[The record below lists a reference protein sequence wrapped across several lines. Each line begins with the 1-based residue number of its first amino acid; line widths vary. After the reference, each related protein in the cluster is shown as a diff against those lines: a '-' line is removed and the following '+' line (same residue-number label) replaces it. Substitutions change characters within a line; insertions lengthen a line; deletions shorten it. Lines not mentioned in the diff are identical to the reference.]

1 MIKLSCLARDLI
13 SQSVSKLVFETD
25 SETNFSLIA
34 YQKKNML
41 TKFAAGQVWK
51 YNTRSH
57 ESDSRVIVVRVD
69 SDDQEFGNI
78 IHIYVSGVDIPNAE
92 APGGKTVFIQHMPY
106 EEDSLEQ
113 SVTEL
118 ESDTKDLPDYSDG
131 YKLWKDAF
139 EKGEAG
145 VFTVSV
151 SEAVDFVQQ
160 SIG

>member
-1 MIKLSCLARDLI
+1 
-13 SQSVSKLVFETD
+13 
-25 SETNFSLIA
+25 
-34 YQKKNML
+34 ML
-41 TKFAAGQVWK
+41 TKFAVGQIWK
-51 YNTRSH
+51 YKTRPH

-78 IHIYVSGVDIPNAE
+78 IHIYVTSVDIPNAE

-113 SVTEL
+113 GVTEL
-118 ESDTKDLPDYSDG
+118 ESETKVVPDYCDG
-131 YKLWKDAF
+131 YKLRKDAF
-139 EKGEAG
+139 ERGVAG
-145 VFTVSV
+145 VFNVSV